1 MNLHENISRLKELMG
16 VISEQP
22 TPLQK
27 LAQEKGFG
35 IVSLEKAQ
43 ELNNQG
49 KLDNSF
55 NPISAQAKSMA
66 SRDPIV
72 QKSNNEKFGKI
83 DVPKTD
89 VSKMYSQFSKKV
101 ANTSLSTDF
110 KVDALSA
117 ALDVIPGIGN
127 VLSFAID
134 EVHALSY
141 FYRASKTSGLERTE
155 FILLGLVTAV
165 LGFIPIGGNIASA
178 GLKQGVKNVL
188 KMTPDQIQKWAIS
201 KGIIK
206 YRILLNI
213 KTQWNYPWWLFLIK
227 LFRSQGVDVIVKQVE
242 KLKVILTASKSK
254 LQSDNLLTPELNE
267 VFDTAIS
274 WLEPPSPEQ
283 LAVMEEM
290 VDKGII

>member
-55 NPISAQAKSMA
+55 NPVGDQAKVLA

-72 QKSNNEKFGKI
+72 QKSNNEKFGTI

-117 ALDVIPGIGN
+117 ALDVIPGIGT
-127 VLSFAID
+127 VLSFTID

-201 KGIIK
+201 KGIIE

-213 KTQWNYPWWLFLIK
+213 KTQWSYPWWLFLIK

-254 LQSDNLLTPELNE
+254 LQKDNLLTPELEE

>member
-254 LQSDNLLTPELNE
+254 LQDDNLLTPELNE

-283 LAVMEEM
+283 LVVMEEM

>member
-1 MNLHENISRLKELMG
+1 MG

-254 LQSDNLLTPELNE
+254 LQDDNLLTPELNE

-283 LAVMEEM
+283 LVVMEEM

>member
-1 MNLHENISRLKELMG
+1 MNLHENILRLKELMG

-22 TPLQK
+22 TTLQK

-43 ELNNQG
+43 ELYNQG

-55 NPISAQAKSMA
+55 DPIGGQAKVLA

-72 QKSNNEKFGKI
+72 QKSNNEKYGTI

-89 VSKMYSQFSKKV
+89 VSKMYSQSSKK
-101 ANTSLSTDF
+101 NMNPSLSSDL
-110 KVDALSA
+110 KVDAISA
-117 ALDVIPGIGN
+117 ALDTIPGIGN
-127 VLSFAID
+127 LLSFAID

-155 FILLGLVTAV
+155 FILLGLVTSI
-165 LGFIPIGGNIASA
+165 LGFIPIGGNIASV
-178 GLKQGVKNVL
+178 GLKQGIKNVL
-188 KMTPDQIQKWAIS
+188 KMTPDQIQSWAMK
-201 KGIIK
+201 KGIIN
-206 YRILLNI
+206 YRILLNT
-213 KTQWNYPWWLFLIK
+213 KMGYKFPWWLFLIK
-227 LFRSQGVDVIVKQVE
+227 LFRSQEVDVIVNQVG
-242 KLKVILTASKSK
+242 KLKSLLITSKSK
-254 LQSDNLLTPELNE
+254 LQNDNLLTPELDE